1 MKKFRGIFLILIA
14 ISVILGCQ
22 NPANTVPPAEE
33 PQPPSGSLDT
43 TFGMGGIVTTPN
55 MAGLGTAI
63 QMDGKIVVAG
73 TNDSNADIIL
83 ARYETDGSLD
93 ASFGTGGIVTTA
105 IGSGSDVCYD
115 VAIQSDGKIV
125 VAGFSYNGANN
136 DFALVRY
143 GTDGTLDASFGTGG
157 IVTTAI
163 GLNYDFGC
171 SVAIQADGK
180 IVVAGYSYNGAND
193 DFALVRYGTDGTLDV
208 SFGTGGIVTT
218 PIGANSDRGFSVAI
232 QTDGKIMVAGSS
244 YNGTNE
250 DFALVRYGTDGTLD
264 ASFGT
269 GGIVTTAIGLNY
281 DFGCSVAIQAD
292 GKIVVAGYSYNGAN
306 DDFALVRYGTDGTLD
321 VSFGTGGI
329 VTTPIGANSDRGFSV
344 AIQTDGKIMVAGSSY
359 NGTNEDFA
367 LVRYGT
373 DGTLDASFGTGGKVR
388 TVITSEDWGS
398 AVAIQ
403 TDGKIIVAGSSFS
416 GLSITF
422 AIARYEAD
430 GTIDTSFGW
439 GGIVTT
445 AIVSEDLLDTLA
457 IQADGKIVGAGYFWN
472 GTANDL
478 ALVRYW
484 P

>member
-180 IVVAGYSYNGAND
+180 IVVAGYSNNGAND
-193 DFALVRYGTDGTLDV
+193 DFALVRYG
-208 SFGTGGIVTT
+208 I
-218 PIGANSDRGFSVAI
+218 
-232 QTDGKIMVAGSS
+232 
-244 YNGTNE
+244 
-250 DFALVRYGTDGTLD
+250 
-264 ASFGT
+264 
-269 GGIVTTAIGLNY
+269 
-281 DFGCSVAIQAD
+281 
-292 GKIVVAGYSYNGAN
+292 
-306 DDFALVRYGTDGTLD
+306 
-321 VSFGTGGI
+321 
-329 VTTPIGANSDRGFSV
+329 
-344 AIQTDGKIMVAGSSY
+344 
-359 NGTNEDFA
+359 
-367 LVRYGT
+367 